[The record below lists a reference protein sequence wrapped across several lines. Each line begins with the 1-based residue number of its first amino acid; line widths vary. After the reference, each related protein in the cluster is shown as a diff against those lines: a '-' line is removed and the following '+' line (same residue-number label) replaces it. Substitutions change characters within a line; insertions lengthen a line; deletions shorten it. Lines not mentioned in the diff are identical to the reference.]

1 MSSRLSEQA
10 VQQRLGY
17 QFDDEALLRRALT
30 HGSYGD
36 GRAVADNE
44 RLEFLGD
51 RVLGLIVARH
61 LFAEDSTAN
70 EGQMARR
77 LNALVRKEAC
87 AEAARAAGLGE
98 ALYLSKAE
106 EKNGGRDKQSILGD
120 VCEAVLAALYLDGG
134 MEPAQTFFDTF
145 WLEQLTRLSG
155 SNKDPKSALQEWALA
170 HDFGLP
176 KYTELARTG
185 PDHQPEFH
193 ILVAIQDW
201 KCEGRGNSKQN
212 AERAAAAELFKQMVK
227 K

>member
-17 QFDDEALLRRALT
+17 QFGDEALLRRALT

-61 LFAEDSTAN
+61 LFVEDPKAN

-87 AEAARAAGLGE
+87 AEAACAADLGE

-106 EKNGGRDKQSILGD
+106 ENNGGRNKQSILGD

-134 MEPAQTFFDTF
+134 MEPAQAFFDAF
-145 WLEQLTRLSG
+145 WIEQRARLSG

-170 HDFGLP
+170 HDYGLP
-176 KYTELARTG
+176 KYVELSRTG

-193 ILVAIQDW
+193 ISVAIQDW

-212 AERAAAAELFKQMVK
+212 AERAAASKLFEQVVK